1 MADSNPPPM
10 IAVTGEA
17 TIDVAP
23 DQAQLDAGVT
33 TDAKTAREASDA
45 NNTAMG
51 RVLLA
56 LQGAGVA
63 EKDYQTS
70 RLSLQPQYANNTG
83 NRSGPNVVTGYRASN
98 RVTVKLRDISKVANV
113 IDAMVAAGAN
123 DIGGI
128 NFVVSNASKLLDDA
142 RPRAIADARRKAEI
156 YATAAGVAL
165 GTPLSIRKAAS
176 RADAAARCRPT
187 LPPRPVA
194 PGEETLHIAVSVSW
208 TIKPKG
214 SNGSSTLRTQAPIRG
229 AVSWNRAWTA
239 TALPIETA
247 LRASKSRMT
256 SLKPPPPAPASASRI
271 SHARRRRHRARRA
284 APARAHRSPH
294 R

>member
-1 MADSNPPPM
+1 MADTNPPPM

-17 TIDVAP
+17 TINVAP

-83 NRSGPNVVTGYRASN
+83 NRSGPNIVTGYRASN
-98 RVTVKLRDISKVANV
+98 RVTVKLRDISKVAAV

-165 GTPLSIRKAAS
+165 GTPLSITEGGFVSPMPMARKMSADFAS
-176 RADAAARCRPT
+176 AS
-187 LPPRPVA
+187 VA

-208 TIKPKG
+208 IIKPTG
-214 SNGSSTLRTQAPIRG
+214 Q
-229 AVSWNRAWTA
+229 
-239 TALPIETA
+239 
-247 LRASKSRMT
+247 
-256 SLKPPPPAPASASRI
+256 
-271 SHARRRRHRARRA
+271 
-284 APARAHRSPH
+284 
-294 R
+294 